1 MRRKTKPVTTRK
13 SLLGRQPGFEV
24 LEDRLTPFASPFD
37 VSSLLP
43 PVGNGTAGFVINGI
57 NAADNS
63 GYSVKSAG
71 DINRDGYEDIII
83 GAPYAAD
90 GKNSFVIF
98 GKASGYTASL
108 DLASL
113 DGTNGF
119 AINGFTE
126 VFLVGLSVSSAADI
140 NGDGFDDL
148 IIGGIRRENFG
159 SEFADDSFVIFG
171 KASGYAASLNLS
183 SLNGTNGFAING
195 IWLSHHGALDPVYRP
210 MSVSSAGDINGDGF
224 DDLVI
229 GSAQV
234 FLNGQIEAGQSYVI
248 FGKASGYAA
257 SLSLYSLD
265 GTNGFAINGDGSGQ
279 LGWSVSSA
287 GDVNSDGFDD
297 LIIGAPG
304 TSQSY
309 VIFGKASGY
318 AASLNLSSLNGTNG
332 FVINGAFGQ
341 SGWSVSSAGDINAD
355 GFDDLLI
362 GAPGAY
368 SNGQYAG
375 RSYVIFGKA
384 SGFAASF
391 NISSL
396 SGTNGFAINGINEGD
411 NFGWSVSSAGDIN
424 ADGFD
429 DLLIGAPGA
438 YSNGQYAGRSYVIFG
453 KASGF
458 AASFNISS
466 LSGTNGFAINGIN
479 EGDNFGWSVSSAG
492 DINADGADDLILGAP
507 NADHNGLN
515 NAGQSYVIF
524 GTPSFFPVSG
534 GPYTVAEGQAKTLNG
549 SVTGS
554 GTFTYG
560 WDFNNDGV
568 FTDATGVN
576 PTVDW
581 ATLQSFGITDGPG
594 AYNARLRVTNAHG
607 ANAISDTFTI
617 TVTNAP
623 PVISPGVELRNQT
636 RGSVA
641 LKLFI
646 DDAAGDKAANYLEE
660 VDWNN
665 DGIFDEALSVPGNQ
679 LAYPFQHTYST
690 FGTKTVRVRATDKDG
705 GVSAIVTTTFDVQP
719 YVFNPSIYQDTWS
732 WVGSA
737 GDDEVA
743 ISLIDNTSFRI
754 TETKINGVVVNNVYN
769 ITTAA
774 MDLRPT
780 YITAYGNEGND
791 RIDLSGLTAPL
802 AGTYA
807 YGGTGNDFIIGSV
820 VVDNIFG
827 ELGNDTIY
835 GGYGADAINGG
846 DNDDLIYGEMPVT
859 PTLTPALA
867 SMGADTIYGGFG
879 NDTIY
884 GDSDGG
890 EGKADTIFGDDGT
903 SGVAGGNDIIYG
915 DGTKGHHLAA
925 DTIDGEG
932 GNDTIFGDASGAEG
946 SADSLYGGYGNDLID
961 TGGGNDYAEGN
972 VGNDILLGGDGG
984 EGAAD
989 TLDGGFGPDIIIGD
1003 GGVANP
1009 KSKVSGSDSLGSGNL
1024 TNDYDLV
1031 FAGLILP
1038 TTSDPI
1044 DWMLIQAEWIR
1055 NDISTANKL
1064 AHLTGQTSGGA
1075 NGTSLLK
1082 LGVNAFDD
1090 VAAGGVPVVD
1100 IIFSSPAPVPSN
1112 TLVFWHQNQDSVN
1125 FSPTLIDLALYPRPA

>member
-1 MRRKTKPVTTRK
+1 MSRKTKPVTTRR
-13 SLLGRQPGFEV
+13 SLVGWQPGLEILEERTV
-24 LEDRLTPFASPFD
+24 LDSTPIGAAFIVPLLDPGHYAPNVDVGMAPDGDVVATWFD
-37 VSSLLP
+37 TPLGGGDGHVYARIIDSVAP
-43 PVGNGTAGFVINGI
+43 NTVRIDVANTGNGNYSNPQVAVGADGRFTIAWAEVDAVDGPSAYMQRFNATGSPLGSSIRLGDFGGGPINSNRLAIDMNPSGESIVAWIGSTGNAQFAKINTLGAITATGTLSITDFVD
-57 NAADNS
+57 AAIDDAGNFVAVWIQPDSSNPTTS
-63 GYSVKSAG
+63 GYGKVVGQRFNTLAQPRDAAPVIYSTSTVTQYVTVPVTHAGTAVEMDARGGFKILTTAYSNVIGSGARTFTVDPNGQVVSRTTGTFGFSAG
-71 DINRDGYEDIII
+71 LNPSLALQSDGDSIQITQAISPPFSNYVFSYDFSGALLDIPATSPGDTAI
-83 GAPYAAD
+83 AAND
-90 GKNSFVIF
+90 SGRMVVVNGGWGRIF
-98 GKASGYTASL
+98 QDAYTAS
-108 DLASL
+108 A
-113 DGTNGF
+113 
-119 AINGFTE
+119 
-126 VFLVGLSVSSAADI
+126 
-140 NGDGFDDL
+140 
-148 IIGGIRRENFG
+148 
-159 SEFADDSFVIFG
+159 
-171 KASGYAASLNLS
+171 
-183 SLNGTNGFAING
+183 
-195 IWLSHHGALDPVYRP
+195 
-210 MSVSSAGDINGDGF
+210 
-224 DDLVI
+224 
-229 GSAQV
+229 
-234 FLNGQIEAGQSYVI
+234 
-248 FGKASGYAA
+248 
-257 SLSLYSLD
+257 
-265 GTNGFAINGDGSGQ
+265 
-279 LGWSVSSA
+279 
-287 GDVNSDGFDD
+287 
-297 LIIGAPG
+297 
-304 TSQSY
+304 
-309 VIFGKASGY
+309 
-318 AASLNLSSLNGTNG
+318 
-332 FVINGAFGQ
+332 
-341 SGWSVSSAGDINAD
+341 
-355 GFDDLLI
+355 
-362 GAPGAY
+362 
-368 SNGQYAG
+368 
-375 RSYVIFGKA
+375 
-384 SGFAASF
+384 
-391 NISSL
+391 
-396 SGTNGFAINGINEGD
+396 
-411 NFGWSVSSAGDIN
+411 
-424 ADGFD
+424 
-429 DLLIGAPGA
+429 
-438 YSNGQYAGRSYVIFG
+438 
-453 KASGF
+453 
-458 AASFNISS
+458 
-466 LSGTNGFAINGIN
+466 
-479 EGDNFGWSVSSAG
+479 
-492 DINADGADDLILGAP
+492 
-507 NADHNGLN
+507 
-515 NAGQSYVIF
+515 
-524 GTPSFFPVSG
+524 G
-534 GPYTVAEGQAKTLNG
+534 GPYTITELG
-549 SVTGS
+549 SVTFDAS
-554 GTFTYG
+554 ATVLNAPAGTTTYQ
-560 WDFNNDGV
+560 WDFDEDGQ
-568 FTDATGVN
+568 FDDAVGVN
-576 PTVDW
+576 PTLTW
-581 ATLQSFGITDGPG
+581 SQLEALGITDGPTTSRLVRVFATRGG
-594 AYNARLRVTNAHG
+594 ASGVG
-607 ANAISDTFTI
+607 SAIL

-623 PVISPGVELRNQT
+623 PVVFASVEPRNQT
-636 RGSVA
+636 RGTVA
-641 LKLFI
+641 LRFNM

-705 GVSAIVTTTFDVQP
+705 GVSAVATTTFDVQP
-719 YVFNPSIYQDTWS
+719 YVFNPSLYQDAWS

-743 ISLIDNTSFRI
+743 ISLIDNTTLRI

-807 YGGTGNDFIIGSV
+807 YGGTGNDLIIGSV

-932 GNDTIFGDASGAEG
+932 GNDMIYGDASGAEG

-1064 AHLTGQTSGGA
+1064 EHLTGQTSGGA